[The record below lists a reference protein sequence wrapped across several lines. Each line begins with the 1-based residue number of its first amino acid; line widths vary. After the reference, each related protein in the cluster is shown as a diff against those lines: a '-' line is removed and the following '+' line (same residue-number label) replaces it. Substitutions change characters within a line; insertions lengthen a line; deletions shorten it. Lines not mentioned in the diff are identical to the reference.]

1 MEFKFVKNHRYLPF
15 KSLRPTGVPKSLGK
29 WIVVNLQLSHF
40 LILISRHPDEL
51 TLLEDVGPEGGV
63 GQLHDVTGS
72 HKMEPRLVF
81 VH

>member
-1 MEFKFVKNHRYLPF
+1 MEIQICEKLYLPF
-15 KSLRPTGVPKSLGK
+15 KSLRPAGVPKSLSK
-29 WIVVNLQLSHF
+29 WIVVNLQLSDF
-40 LILISRHPDEL
+40 LVLISRHPDEL

-63 GQLHDVTGS
+63 GQLHDVASS